1 MVLAFTFPG
10 QGSQAVGMGKALS
23 EASATARLVFEE
35 VDEALRQNLTKLM
48 FEGPPD
54 ELQLTENTQ
63 PALMA
68 VSLAIVR
75 TLEKEAGFSIAERVG
90 FLAGHSLG
98 EYSALAAAGA
108 LSIDDTA
115 RLLKRG
121 RHGRASRSQSSR
133 SGRGRQ
139 RGGRRRGLYLRE

>member
-1 MVLAFTFPG
+1 
-10 QGSQAVGMGKALS
+10 MGKALS

-35 VDEALRQNLTKLM
+35 VDEALKQNLSKLM

-75 TLEKEAGFSIAERVG
+75 TLENEAGFSVAERVG
-90 FLAGHSLG
+90 FVAGHSLG
-98 EYSALAAAGA
+98 E
-108 LSIDDTA
+108 SIRIPA
-115 RLLKRG
+115 PKVVRVCSKFPQG
-121 RHGRASRSQSSR
+121 P
-133 SGRGRQ
+133 
-139 RGGRRRGLYLRE
+139 